1 MHETLIA
8 LYDHFYQPPEM
19 GETKAV
25 IDEAHQTLVERL
37 EKPERRLVLKIIDG
51 KDRIAEDLSEY
62 SFIAGFQLAW
72 QLANELNQ
80 YQKDRRSTR
89 TKVAGLDACSASK
102 EDETT

>member
-1 MHETLIA
+1 MRETLIA

-19 GETKAV
+19 GETKAE
-25 IDEAHQTLVERL
+25 IDEAHQALVDRL

-51 KDRIAEDLSEY
+51 KDRIAEDLSED
-62 SFIAGFQLAW
+62 SFISGFQLAW

-89 TKVAGLDACSASK
+89 TKVTGLDACSASE

>member
-8 LYDHFYQPPEM
+8 LYDHFYQPPEI
-19 GETKAV
+19 GETKAE
-25 IDEAHQTLVERL
+25 IDEAHQTLVNRP

-51 KDRIAEDLSEY
+51 KDRIAEDLSED
-62 SFIAGFQLAW
+62 SFISGFQLAW

-89 TKVAGLDACSASK
+89 TKVAELDACSVSEEEA
-102 EDETT
+102 T

>member
-19 GETKAV
+19 GETKAE
-25 IDEAHQTLVERL
+25 IDETHQALVDRL

-51 KDRIAEDLSEY
+51 KDKITEDLSED
-62 SFIAGFQLAW
+62 SFISGFQLAW

-89 TKVAGLDACSASK
+89 TKVAGLDACSVSE